1 MISAGGYMLFERI
14 SRGARGLVILCFFVH
29 ISSALPQGR
38 LSAQTKQS
46 SGTTST
52 PASTPR
58 DRQIAGSAI
67 HMPLFFEAN
76 EGQTDPS
83 VRYLTRSNGYTMFLT
98 PTETVLVEGKT
109 IAKNGDKFDAGST
122 LFWKDAKASSQ
133 SVLRMEL
140 LGANSAPEFRGLEEL
155 PGKVNYLIGKD
166 PEKWRSSVPLYSQVQ
181 VGKVY
186 PGVDLLFHGDEQ
198 QLEYD
203 FIVSPGA
210 DPSQIGFRVS
220 GAKKIEIDSDGDLV
234 LHTASSDFRMRKP
247 VIYQTDDSGRRA
259 VKGGFVLNA
268 KNQVTFDLGPYDRS
282 QTLVIDPAINYATF
296 LGGAATELSESL
308 VVDSSTPGAPKV
320 YVTGAS
326 DDITTFPEA
335 NTRIGNP
342 TASINVYIAEID
354 PKKTGSGSLV
364 YLSFIGGST
373 AFQSA
378 GAGATCGSEG
388 VWLGL
393 DTSQGPS
400 LVEPVIGG
408 QTSCTDYPG
417 SVLNPVTATGVDAIA
432 AVVTR
437 LVSNGGSIDHSVL
450 LGGNKQ
456 MSNGFVFVDPSGN
469 VLLTGP
475 TQATNLPTTTGA
487 YATSFNNGGTGAAS
501 GTSDCFT
508 AKLQRSDLTPTYLSY
523 LNVGA
528 GSTGT
533 GTGFSGSGCG
543 GVIDSA
549 NGNVIYLGGNTESTV
564 AFSGAAA
571 GVLGFQPTFQGTQDT
586 FLMKLDTSL
595 SGAAEL
601 KYATYFGGGGT
612 TGVQTGA
619 VDLGSG
625 IVSNSTGVVALAGH
639 TTSNSTTNAPD
650 IPIFNAFTGQTTNK
664 AANSTNQETGFFTIM
679 DTTKS
684 GSASL
689 LCGSYFGGSSGFDVI
704 RSLAFDPLVP
714 SGYYIIVGGHTES
727 ADFPT
732 SNAFQSALV
741 GAQDGFVSGL
751 MVNTGTSPSAEVFF
765 SSYIGGGGDE
775 EIDGLGLD
783 TNHTI
788 YATGSTTSANYFGNT
803 SPATTVNGFQ
813 TTCTSCTSP
822 AAPQPDAVIFAL
834 TSATS
839 ASLESILVSS
849 KGTGTLAIGN
859 TLQFSALGAFNDG
872 TFQDLT
878 NSATWTSSDTAV
890 ATVNS
895 SGLVTAVGN
904 GTSMIAAAENGQSN
918 SQLVS
923 VGGSTGFTVQLVL
936 EGVAFGT
943 VTDNAGKINCTNNTG
958 QGATGTCSATYTSG
972 TQVILTQAA
981 NPGSVFGGWGVAEGD
996 ATCSGATTTC
1006 TFTVDEQEEI
1016 TATFNNGAGD
1026 FTLNVTPGTGAT
1038 GGGVVTGAGSITC
1051 QLNGTAAPTG
1061 TCSASLASGSIA
1073 TLNAEPNSTSTF
1085 AGWSGA
1091 CTGAAKCVVTM
1102 SQAQTAT
1109 ALFSTQ
1115 QDIFTV
1121 TITGNGSV
1129 TSTSNPTI
1137 AAELNCANPGPPS
1150 VCNATFTSGTSV
1162 TLTATP
1168 GTGEV
1173 FTGWTAGPCNAS
1185 PQTTCTF
1192 TVSTTT
1198 PNAVAAFAATTFLLT
1213 VNRAGNGGGTVTSNA
1228 VNVQGG
1234 GISCGPAAGI
1244 VDCSV
1249 NATFNAAV
1257 VLTETPPTGST
1268 GTFSGSTPTACTVGG
1283 GGTTCSFNMPAA
1295 AETVTVTFASGS
1307 APLPSLEI
1315 TKSHTGNFTQG
1326 QQGATYTVTV
1336 SNGAN
1341 AGPTT
1346 GTVTVTDTIPAGLT
1360 LASMAGTGW
1369 TCSANNCTRSDALAG
1384 GTSYPVI
1391 TVTVNVASTATSP
1404 QVNMASVS
1412 GGGSAAPPAASDSTV
1427 ITTSGT
1433 APTFT
1438 LNITAASGA
1447 TGNGVVSDTSGAIN
1461 CTLSGTSVPTGT
1473 CSANFPSGTV
1483 ATLTGVAADDG
1494 SIFTGWSGPCSGN
1507 ASCAVTMTQN
1517 QVVIARFTTPAT
1529 QLIVADFDPDGDGED
1544 DKQRIDGKSAPL
1556 QILLTNTS
1564 TTQTVNFTGAPT
1576 STAGYSA
1583 TTDCTSLAPDQSC
1596 HVFISFTATS
1606 VCQNV
1611 QGTVTLADN
1620 DPGGS
1625 FVIGVNGYGADTGIQ
1640 VSDLTN
1646 SALSAQSLAQSLVGP
1661 GVQISNVT
1669 YKGAPRAAGNFT
1681 SSSNI
1686 IGFTSGVV
1694 LSTGSVRNV
1703 VGPNCSDDISVD
1715 NGQPGD
1721 ADLNTIVG
1729 AGNDTNDAAVLEFD
1743 FVPTSSVISFQYVF
1757 ASDEYNEFVGEFND
1771 VFGFFLT
1778 DKATNTTTNIA
1789 LIPGTNLPVSINNVN
1804 GGNPLGTNP
1813 VNPQFYINNDFP
1825 FGSTTPAPVD
1835 TEMDGLTVVFTA
1847 QAQVVPNNTYHIKLA
1862 IADADDFA
1870 LDSNVFIQAGSL
1882 VSSALTLTP
1891 GTLGFGNQAVGTTST
1906 PLPVVIQ
1913 NTGSQTVTIQTIA
1926 ASANFTQTNSCPATL
1941 TAVGTDGAS
1950 CTVNVAFAPGTS
1962 GSLTG
1967 TLTVTFTIPGD
1978 TTPQTQIATLTGTG
1992 TGTGVTLT
2000 VTEAGTGT
2008 GTVTSNPAGI
2018 SCQPTCSAGFAS
2030 GTVITLTATA
2040 STGSTFTGW
2049 GAGPCEGTGTCT
2061 LTITAAT
2068 TVVANFTQS
2077 TNNFTLTVNEAG
2089 TGTGTVLSAPA
2100 GINCPTTCSASFASG
2115 AVVALTATAAEGS
2128 TFGGWSGAGCTGTGG
2143 CSVTM
2148 TAAQTVTAT
2157 FNSGNSPV
2165 TIGLAPGSPS
2175 TVNTTP
2181 GSSAVFGLT
2190 LTALPGTTGTVTLGC
2205 TSTSPNITCN
2215 IVPSS
2220 ITLTGKAIN
2229 VAIVV
2234 NTFCKGA
2241 VPAFGPS
2248 VPGGLVGGLGMLL
2261 AGMSLCG
2268 ALWTFKK
2275 RPRLALSFGVL
2286 VLIAVGMSA
2295 CSSLPKSPGGT
2306 ATKPGLYPLVVT
2318 ATAPNGAVSS
2328 VNLSLNVLP

>member
-1 MISAGGYMLFERI
+1 MISAGGSMLFERI
-14 SRGARGLVILCFFVH
+14 SRGACGLVILCLFVF
-29 ISSALPQGR
+29 ISSALPQDR
-38 LSAQTKQS
+38 LSAQTVEKRD
-46 SGTTST
+46 GGIA
-52 PASTPR
+52 PKLAPK
-58 DRQIAGSAI
+58 DRQIAASAI
-67 HMPLFFEAN
+67 HIPLFFEAN

-83 VRYLTRSNGYTMFLT
+83 VRYLTRSNGYTMLLT

-109 IAKNGDKFDAGST
+109 VAKNEDRFDGLPAP
-122 LFWKDAKASSQ
+122 FRKHEKASNQ

-140 LGANSAPEFRGLEEL
+140 LGANSAPEFRGLEQL

-166 PEKWRSSVPLYSQVQ
+166 PEKWRSRVALYSEVQ
-181 VGKVY
+181 VASVY
-186 PGVDLLFHGDEQ
+186 PGVDMLFHGDQQ

-203 FIVSPGA
+203 FVVSPGA
-210 DPSQIGFRVS
+210 NPDQIGFRVS
-220 GAKKIEIDSDGDLV
+220 GAKKIEIDPDGDLV
-234 LHTASSDFRMRKP
+234 LYTATSDFRMRKP
-247 VIYQTDDSGRRA
+247 VIYQTDDSGRRV

-268 KNQVTFDLGPYDRS
+268 KNQVTFNLGPYDR
-282 QTLVIDPAINYATF
+282 TRELVIDPAINYATF
-296 LGGAATELSESL
+296 LGGAGTELSESL
-308 VVDSSTPGAPKV
+308 AVDSSTPGAPKV

-326 DDITTFPEA
+326 NGITSFPE
-335 NTRIGNP
+335 TSTSIGNP
-342 TASINVYIAEID
+342 TGSANIFIAEID
-354 PKKTGSGSLV
+354 PKKTGAGSLV
-364 YLSFIGGST
+364 FLSFIGGNT
-373 AFQSA
+373 AFQ
-378 GAGATCGSEG
+378 GAGATCESEG
-388 VWLGL
+388 VWLAL
-393 DTSQGPS
+393 DASQGP
-400 LVEPVIGG
+400 VEPVIGG
-408 QTSCTDYPG
+408 QTSCADYPG
-417 SVLNPVTATGVDAIA
+417 SVLNPVTGTDTIA

-437 LVSNGGSIDHSVL
+437 LVSNGESIDHSVL

-456 MSNGFVFVDPSGN
+456 MSNGFVSVDASGN

-475 TQATNLPTTTGA
+475 TQATNLPTTGGA
-487 YATSFNNGGTGAAS
+487 YATSFNNGETGAAS

-508 AKLQRSDLTPTYLSY
+508 AKLRRSDLTPTYFSY

-533 GTGFSGSGCG
+533 GAGFSGNGCG
-543 GVIDSA
+543 GVIDSS
-549 NGNVIYLGGNTESTV
+549 NGNLIYLGGNTESTV

-571 GVLGFQPTFQGTQDT
+571 GVMGFQPTFQGTQDA

-601 KYATYFGGGGT
+601 KFATYFGGGAV
-612 TGVQTGA
+612 TGVQSGA

-625 IVSNSTGVVALAGH
+625 IVSNSTGVVALGGH

-650 IPIFNAFTGQTTNK
+650 IPIFNAFTGQTTNN
-664 AANSTNQETGFFTIM
+664 AASSTNQETGFFTIM

-751 MVNTGTSPSAEVFF
+751 MVNTGASPSAEIFF

-822 AAPQPDAVIFAL
+822 TAPQPDAVIFAL

-839 ASLESILVSS
+839 ASLESILVSN

-878 NSATWTSSDTAV
+878 NSATWTSSNTAV

-904 GTSMIAAAENGQSN
+904 GTSTIAAAENGQSN
-918 SQLVS
+918 SQIVS
-923 VGGSTGFTVQLVL
+923 VGGSTGFAVQLVL

-958 QGATGTCSATYTSG
+958 QGATGTCSATYASG
-972 TQVILTQAA
+972 TQVVLTQAA

-996 ATCSGATTTC
+996 ATCSGTTTTC

-1016 TATFNNGAGD
+1016 TATFNNGAGN
-1026 FTLNVTPGTGAT
+1026 FTLNVTPATGAT

-1073 TLNAEPNSTSTF
+1073 TLSAEPNSTSTF
-1085 AGWSGA
+1085 TGWSGA

-1102 SQAQTAT
+1102 SQAQTAI
-1109 ALFSTQ
+1109 ALFSAQ

-1150 VCNATFTSGTSV
+1150 VCNATFTAGTSV

-1185 PQTTCTF
+1185 TQTTCTF

-1198 PNAVAAFAATTFLLT
+1198 PNAVATFAATTFLLT

-1244 VDCSV
+1244 IDCSV
-1249 NATFNAAV
+1249 NATFNAPV
-1257 VLTETPPTGST
+1257 ILTETPPTGST
-1268 GTFSGSTPTACTVGG
+1268 GTFSGTPTACVIGG

-1307 APLPSLEI
+1307 ATPPTLGI

-1326 QQGATYTVTV
+1326 QQGATYAVTV
-1336 SNGAN
+1336 SNGAG
-1341 AGPTT
+1341 AGPTS
-1346 GTVTVTDTIPAGLT
+1346 GTVTVTDTVPAGLT
-1360 LASMAGTGW
+1360 LVSMAGTGW
-1369 TCSANNCTRSDALAG
+1369 TCAASSCTRSDALVAG
-1384 GTSYPVI
+1384 ASYPVI
-1391 TVTVNVASTATSP
+1391 TATVNVAANATSP

-1412 GGGSAAPPAASDSTV
+1412 GGGSVAPPPASDSTV
-1427 ITTSGT
+1427 ITGSGGGT
-1433 APTFT
+1433 GATFT
-1438 LNITAASGA
+1438 LAINPASGA

-1473 CSANFPSGTV
+1473 CSASFPGGTV
-1483 ATLTGVAADDG
+1483 ETLTGVAADDG
-1494 SIFTGWSGPCSGN
+1494 SIFTGWSGPCTGS
-1507 ASCAVTMTQN
+1507 ASCVVTMNQN
-1517 QVVIARFTTPAT
+1517 QVVIARFTTPGA
-1529 QLIVADFDPDGDGED
+1529 QLIVPDFDVSGEGDN
-1544 DKQRIDGKSAPL
+1544 DKQRIDGKTPPL

-1564 TTQTVNFTGAPT
+1564 SSQTVNFTGVSTT
-1576 STAGYSA
+1576 SPGYTA
-1583 TTDCTSLAPDQSC
+1583 TKDCTTLAPGQTC
-1596 HVFISFTATS
+1596 HVFASFAATS
-1606 VCQNV
+1606 VCQELG
-1611 QGTVTLADN
+1611 GTITVADN
-1620 DPGGS
+1620 DPGGNLTINVDG
-1625 FVIGVNGYGADTGIQ
+1625 FGADSGIQ

-1646 SALSAQSLAQSLVGP
+1646 SALSAQALAQSLVGP

-1694 LSTGSVRNV
+1694 LSSGSVRDV
-1703 VGPNCSDDISVD
+1703 VGQNCSDEISVD

-1729 AGNDTNDAAVLEFD
+1729 EGNDTNDAAVLEFD

-1891 GTLGFGNQAVGTTST
+1891 GTLGFGNQAIGTTSAP

-1913 NTGSQTVTIQTIA
+1913 NTSSQTVTISSIA
-1926 ASANFTQTNSCPATL
+1926 ASANFTETNSCPATL
-1941 TAVGTDGAS
+1941 TAAGTDGAS

-1962 GSLTG
+1962 GNLTG
-1967 TLTVTFTIPGD
+1967 TLTVTFTTPGNA
-1978 TTPQTQIATLTGTG
+1978 TPQTQIATLTGTG
-1992 TGTGVTLT
+1992 TGTGVGLT
-2000 VTEAGTGT
+2000 ITEGGNGT
-2008 GTVTSNPAGI
+2008 GTVTSSPAGI
-2018 SCQPTCSAGFAS
+2018 ACQPTCSANFAS
-2030 GTVITLTATA
+2030 GTAITLTAAGTN
-2040 STGSTFTGW
+2040 GSTFTGW

-2061 LTITAAT
+2061 FTITAAT
-2068 TVVANFTQS
+2068 TVVANFAQS
-2077 TNNFTLTVNEAG
+2077 ANNFTLTVNEAG
-2089 TGTGTVLSAPA
+2089 TGTGTVSSAPA
-2100 GINCPTTCSASFASG
+2100 GINCPTACSASFASG
-2115 AVVALTATAAEGS
+2115 SVVALTATAAEGS
-2128 TFGGWSGAGCTGTGG
+2128 TFAGWSGAGCTGTGG

-2190 LTALPGTTGTVTLGC
+2190 LTALPGVTGTVTLGC

-2234 NTFCKGA
+2234 DTFCKGA
-2241 VPAFGPS
+2241 VPGFGPS
-2248 VPGGLVGGLGMLL
+2248 IPGGLPGGLALL
-2261 AGMSLCG
+2261 LTSMSLCG
-2268 ALWTFKK
+2268 AMWTFKK

-2295 CSSLPKSPGGT
+2295 CSSLPKSPGGQ
-2306 ATKPGLYPLVVT
+2306 ATPPGAYPLVVT

-2328 VNLSLNVLP
+2328 VNLTLNVLP